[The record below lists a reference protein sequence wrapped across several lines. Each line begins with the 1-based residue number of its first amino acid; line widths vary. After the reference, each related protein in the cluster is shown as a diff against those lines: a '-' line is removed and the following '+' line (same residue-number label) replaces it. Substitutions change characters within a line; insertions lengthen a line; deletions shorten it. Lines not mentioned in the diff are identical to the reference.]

1 VLYLSLY
8 NLQHCFTKYVS
19 YFTVSDSCYQGKAKD
34 KSGTNLAALIAKG
47 IIPNGEVVLQAC
59 VPDEKDFFIKVIRNL
74 I

>member
-1 VLYLSLY
+1 MS
-8 NLQHCFTKYVS
+8 KYVS
-19 YFTVSDSCYQGKAKD
+19 YFTVSDSCSLGKAED

-59 VPDEKDFFIKVIRNL
+59 VPDEKDCIKVIRNL